1 MAAQQREQQ
10 RAAAAEAAAA
20 QRTRKGKAPLQQLPA
35 GEEALDDEEM
45 VDADDE

>member
-35 GEEALDDEEM
+35 EEEVLDEEM
-45 VDADDE
+45 VDAEDE